1 MYRSHHSP
9 NTLKST
15 TALGLIV
22 TAVGIALFLSFH
34 IQPNNEDAKTTEL
47 KSVVIEQTNNVDAP
61 RNDDLVE
68 QQENAAQQALNQIGR
83 EEYQGELN
91 TRPAFIS
98 SMEWQVLESIA
109 ARHEN
114 PAQELTRL
122 ANRLR
127 FAKLREQWDKIA
139 AQNNAQ
145 MQKTLGNQLL
155 KDLPHRI
162 ANQEM
167 DKGHAQALQTEIL
180 AVIVDNS
187 EERQRRAA
195 QEAQRIGVQFEI
207 HSAG

>member
-1 MYRSHHSP
+1 MYRFHHSP
-9 NTLKST
+9 NTLKAA
-15 TALGLIV
+15 TALGLIAA
-22 TAVGIALFLSFH
+22 AVGIALFLSPH
-34 IQPNNEDAKTTEL
+34 IQPNNAGTKTTEL
-47 KSVVIEQTNNVDAP
+47 KSVVVEQADNTDDF

-68 QQENAAQQALNQIGR
+68 QQENAAQQALNEIGR

-98 SMEWQVLESIA
+98 PMEWQVLESIA
-109 ARHEN
+109 ARHDA

-127 FAKLREQWDKIA
+127 FAKLREQWDKVA
-139 AQNNAQ
+139 AQNNPQ

-155 KDLPHRI
+155 NDLPHRI

-167 DKGHAQALQTEIL
+167 DKGQAQALQIQIL
-180 AVIVDNS
+180 AVIVDDS
-187 EERQRRAA
+187 EERLQRAA
-195 QEAQRIGVQFEI
+195 LEAQRIGVQFEI

>member
-1 MYRSHHSP
+1 MYRFHHSP
-9 NTLKST
+9 NTLKAAT
-15 TALGLIV
+15 GVGLIV
-22 TAVGIALFLSFH
+22 AAVGIALFLSPH
-34 IQPNNEDAKTTEL
+34 IQPNNVDAKTTEL
-47 KSVVIEQTNNVDAP
+47 KSVVVEQNNNADDA

-68 QQENAAQQALNQIGR
+68 QQENVAQQALNQIGR

-91 TRPAFIS
+91 ARPAFIS
-98 SMEWQVLESIA
+98 PMEWQVLESVA
-109 ARHEN
+109 ARHED

-139 AQNNAQ
+139 AQNNTQ

-155 KDLPHRI
+155 NDLPHRI

-180 AVIVDNS
+180 AVIVDDS

-195 QEAQRIGVQFEI
+195 QEARRIGVQFEI